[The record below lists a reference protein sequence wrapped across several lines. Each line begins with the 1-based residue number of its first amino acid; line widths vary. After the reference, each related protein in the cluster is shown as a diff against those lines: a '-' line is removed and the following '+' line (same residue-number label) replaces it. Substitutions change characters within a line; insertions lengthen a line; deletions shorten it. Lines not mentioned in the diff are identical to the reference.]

1 MSNRGRVNCD
11 GAVRLVESG
20 EGLCAEHAKAGGIDG
35 PRDPSG
41 GSDSSVAIGDLDGV
55 GGVVVVPVKG

>member
-1 MSNRGRVNCD
+1 MRRACQ
-11 GAVRLVESG
+11 
-20 EGLCAEHAKAGGIDG
+20 AGGIDG

-41 GSDSSVAIGDLDGV
+41 GSDSSVAIGGLDGV